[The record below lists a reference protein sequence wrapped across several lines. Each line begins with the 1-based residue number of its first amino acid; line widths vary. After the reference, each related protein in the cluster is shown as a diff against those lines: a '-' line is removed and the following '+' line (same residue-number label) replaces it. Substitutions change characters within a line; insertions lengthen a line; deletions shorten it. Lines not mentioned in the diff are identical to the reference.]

1 MPTQFIYTLTF
12 SDSTKNPIQVIGTG
26 GNGTGINNYD
36 TSLDLVGPGY
46 IQYGQS
52 IAQNFVKLVEN
63 FSGPNPPQHSI
74 EGQLWYDTSDP
85 DRNVLRIN
93 NGNQSSDRWPTA
105 SGIYQQATDPST
117 QYIQSVTDG
126 DIWVDTENNQLKIR
140 YGTEW
145 TVVGPSTSATANKTG
160 PENVV
165 LESTTGNFYPVILNW
180 VDGQIVEIISYY
192 EFIPRTVLNGFS
204 TIKIGVNLTSKAG
217 AVYNGLAT
225 RASALEISRGVTI
238 NAGDVLRSRI
248 ASTSKQIHSGT
259 FIVESSQGF
268 AIRRNSSSPEIKF
281 LVEPT
286 QASITFTAT
295 NQTMNVGVETRAFI
309 AFSGQH
315 RKVGIN
321 TTASFLTG
329 ASRTLTVNGG
339 GSFSGTL
346 TVAVASTQTAV
357 EVLGDV
363 VITGGLTATES
374 VVVGDSMQ
382 VVNTLTTRNILA
394 STSTGV
400 IGSAAVP
407 FEQIYVS
414 RIGQTGTSVYIYGEV
429 EAAQKLVTQRSF
441 RIAGVITSTSVL
453 FNGTASVVLTATTN
467 ASLVTGTN
475 YTTSTTATLSLLVV
489 NTNTVAPTTEHIAK
503 NHFLTDVRE
512 YAFTTGMVIPWTT
525 STAPSVVKQDGQPS
539 WLLCNGQTVTTAN
552 QLNLFNVIG
561 YSYGGAGASFS
572 VPNVSTALTTGTFYY
587 IIKT

>member
-12 SDSTKNPIQVIGTG
+12 ADPTKNPIQVIGTG

-63 FSGPNPPQHSI
+63 FAGPNPPQHSI

-85 DRNVLRIN
+85 DRNILRVH
-93 NGNQSSDRWPTA
+93 NGNQSSDRWPAA

-126 DIWVDTENNQLKIR
+126 DIWVDTSNNQLKIR

-145 TVVGPSTSATANKTG
+145 TIVGPSTSITGNKTG

-165 LESTTGNFYPVILNW
+165 LESTTNAFYPVILNW
-180 VDGQIVEIISYY
+180 VDGQVIEIISYY
-192 EFIPRTVLNGFS
+192 EFTPRSVINGFG
-204 TIKIGVNLTSKAG
+204 TIKIGVNLTSRSG
-217 AVYNGLAT
+217 AVFNGLAT

-248 ASTSKQIHSGT
+248 ANTAKQIHSGT

-268 AIRRNSSSPEIKF
+268 MVRRNSTSPEIKF

-295 NQTMNVGVETRAFI
+295 NQSMSVGVESRSFI
-309 AFSGQH
+309 SFSGQH

-339 GSFSGTL
+339 GSFAGTL
-346 TVAVASTQTAV
+346 TVTVASTQTAV
-357 EVLGDV
+357 EITGDV
-363 VITGGLTATES
+363 VITGGLTATET
-374 VVVGDSMQ
+374 VVVGDSLQ
-382 VVNTLTTRNILA
+382 VANTLTTRNIMA

-400 IGSAAVP
+400 IGSVAVP

-441 RIAGVITSTSVL
+441 RIAGVITSTNVL

-467 ASLVTGTN
+467 ASLITGTN
-475 YTTSTTATLSLLVV
+475 YTTSTTATLSLLVA
-489 NTNTVAPTTEHIAK
+489 NTGTVAPTTEHISK
-503 NHFLTDVRE
+503 GHFLSDVRE
-512 YAFTTGMVIPWTT
+512 YAFNTGMVMPWST
-525 STAPSVVKQDGQPS
+525 STVPVIYKSDGEPS
-539 WLLCNGQTVTTAN
+539 WLLCNGQNTTTSA
-552 QLNLFNVIG
+552 QLALFNVIG

-572 VPNVSTALTTGTFYY
+572 VPNISSALTTGTIFY